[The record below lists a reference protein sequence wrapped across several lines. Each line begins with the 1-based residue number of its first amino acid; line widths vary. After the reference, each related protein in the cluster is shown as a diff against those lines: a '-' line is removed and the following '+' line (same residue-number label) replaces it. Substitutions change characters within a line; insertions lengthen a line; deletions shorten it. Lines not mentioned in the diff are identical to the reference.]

1 MLCHVSALQVFRAKF
16 RVNARDLKE
25 AYVSVDGIPH
35 DILLK
40 GPAGQN
46 RAMEGDV
53 VAVELSS
60 PANWLMLRRQEDKA
74 QAYVSAGDGGKRAML
89 QPDVLRLTLMHQ
101 CIVVVMQA
109 SSPVLCVAVSTT
121 CHVPADSSSLGSG
134 EDSLS
139 PKKDNNFNFDAVTAM
154 LQKVSA
160 R

>member
-1 MLCHVSALQVFRAKF
+1 MLCDVSALQVFRAKF

-25 AYVSVDGIPH
+25 AYVSVHGIPH

-53 VAVELSS
+53 VAIELSA
-60 PANWLMLRRQEDKA
+60 PANCLTLRRQE
-74 QAYVSAGDGGKRAML
+74 AYVSAGAVGKRAVL
-89 QPDVLRLTLMHQ
+89 QPDKVGLILMHQ
-101 CIVVVMQA
+101 CIIVVMLA
-109 SSPVLCVAVSTT
+109 SCVAQP
-121 CHVPADSSSLGSG
+121 VPPAMSQQTVPLLGVARTA
-134 EDSLS
+134 S
-139 PKKDNNFNFDAVTAM
+139 PARFNFDAVPAM